1 MSRLSVTNVLC
12 LWQLSGCGVDMS
24 RYSLS
29 MSSDTAYWP
38 RDYEWDGPPGSE
50 GNPAYHGDIDI
61 DLNAGYL
68 SSSGIFEQASPELYM
83 NPDGDW
89 AFLQVSAELRQI
101 DVYDLGLVRD

>member
-61 DLNAGYL
+61 DLNCSDGTDSEL
-68 SSSGIFEQASPELYM
+68 VVGRCCDGERLCCFEL
-83 NPDGDW
+83 
-89 AFLQVSAELRQI
+89 
-101 DVYDLGLVRD
+101 